1 MSPLI
6 RVLAV
11 LGVLVAALVPARAAM
26 ALDVVAPQSFED
38 AAPWPGIASVTDL
51 TCPSARRTADSA
63 AHSGAN
69 VLGST
74 CSSVT
79 IAFSSPQ
86 AYVTLWAKTDTGGGV
101 SIASDGTPVSGTGG
115 AGEWV
120 PLTLPVTAQPA
131 ISSVVVKADNPSARL
146 SVDDLT
152 FSATAQPDTAITAS
166 PATQTDQTTATF
178 TFGSSIAG
186 STFACSLDGG
196 PAATC
201 TSPQTYGSLAPG
213 QHTFSVAATDAFGH
227 ADATPAQSTWS
238 VTGASGQGSS
248 AQGPSARRSAT
259 GDGTPTGDSAI
270 KPACSASAHPRE
282 GDRDRDGLLDRCERL
297 PSAKL
302 PVVAGVRAKVRV
314 TDGEVRVKLPA
325 PHGSRASD
333 ARAASA
339 NDGWIP
345 LKGAAVVP
353 MGSLV
358 DTRNGTVD
366 VQSARTTGARAR
378 LQEARFAAGIFQ
390 ILQDR
395 RQRAKRAAPAVELRL
410 QTPPGAAPA
419 CSPADGS
426 RIVRTLSGNG
436 GGRYRIRG
444 AVAIADVRGRIDWTV
459 SDRCD
464 GTVTTVR
471 SGVARVHDLRGDGV
485 TAVRGPGEKLVAA
498 PLFVSLKGG
507 G

>member
-11 LGVLVAALVPARAAM
+11 FGVLVAALVPARAAH
-26 ALDVVAPQSFED
+26 ALDTVAPQSFEA
-38 AAPWPGIASVTDL
+38 AAPWPGIASVADI
-51 TCPSARRTADSA
+51 TCPFAGRTADTA

-74 CSSVT
+74 CSTVT

-86 AYVTLWAKTDTGGGV
+86 AYVTLWAKTNTGGGI
-101 SIASDGTPVSGTGG
+101 SIASDGAPVSGTGG

-131 ISSVVVKADNPSARL
+131 ISKVVVKAANPGARV
-146 SVDDLT
+146 SIDDLT
-152 FSATAQPDTAITAS
+152 FSATAQPDTAITSGAP
-166 PATQTDQTTATF
+166 PAQTDQGTATIGF
-178 TFGSSIAG
+178 DSSIGG
-186 STFACSLDGG
+186 STFACSLDGA
-196 PAATC
+196 PATAC
-201 TSPQTYGSLAPG
+201 TSPQSYSSLAAG
-213 QHTFSVAATDAFGH
+213 QHTFSVAATDGPFGH
-227 ADATPAQSTWS
+227 VDASPAQYAWR
-238 VTGASGQGSS
+238 VTAAPGRKTDQGS
-248 AQGPSARRSAT
+248 ARKK
-259 GDGTPTGDSAI
+259 DGTPTGDSAI

-282 GDRDRDGLLDRCERL
+282 TDRDRL

-314 TDGEVRVKLPA
+314 TDGEVRVKLAA
-325 PHGSRASD
+325 PGDSD
-333 ARAASA
+333 ARVARAASA
-339 NDGWIP
+339 DDGWIP
-345 LKGAAVVP
+345 LKGAAVIP

-358 DTRNGTVD
+358 DTRDGAVD
-366 VQSARTTGARAR
+366 VESARTTGASAR
-378 LQEARFAAGIFQ
+378 LQKARFAAGIFQ

-395 RQRAKRAAPAVELRL
+395 SQRVKRAAPPVEVRL

-426 RIVRTLSGNG
+426 RVVRTLSGTG

-444 AVAIADVRGRIDWTV
+444 AVAMADVRGNVVWTV

-471 SGVARVHDLRGDGV
+471 RGVARVHDLRGDGV
-485 TAVRGPGEKLVAA
+485 TLVRGPGEKLVAA

>member
-1 MSPLI
+1 MSALI
-6 RVLAV
+6 RALAV
-11 LGVLVAALVPARAAM
+11 LGVLVAALVPARSAQ
-26 ALDVVAPQSFED
+26 ALDTVAPQGFED

-51 TCPSARRTADSA
+51 TCPSAARTADTA

-69 VLGST
+69 VLGSS
-74 CSSVT
+74 CASIT
-79 IAFSSPQ
+79 IAFSSAQ

-115 AGEWV
+115 AGAWV

-131 ISSVVVKADNPSARL
+131 ISKVVVKADNPAARL
-146 SVDDLT
+146 SIDDLT

-166 PATQTDQTTATF
+166 PAAETDQTTATF
-178 TFGSSIAG
+178 NFDSSIAG

-196 PAATC
+196 AAAAC
-201 TSPQTYGSLAPG
+201 TSPQAYGSLAPG
-213 QHTFSVAATDAFGH
+213 RHTFSVAATDAFGH
-227 ADATPAQSTWS
+227 TDATPAQYTWN
-238 VTGASGQGSS
+238 VTAASAQGSPSQGSS
-248 AQGPSARRSAT
+248 RKAAK
-259 GDGTPTGDSAI
+259 GDGTPKGDSAI
-270 KPACSASAHPRE
+270 QPACSASAHPRE

-314 TDGEVRVKLPA
+314 TDGEVRVKLAA
-325 PHGSRASD
+325 PRGSGASA
-333 ARAASA
+333 ARAANA

-358 DTRNGTVD
+358 DTRNGTVE
-366 VQSARTTGARAR
+366 VESARTAGAKAR

-419 CSPADGS
+419 CSPGDGS
-426 RIVRTLSGNG
+426 RIVRTLSGDG
-436 GGRYRIRG
+436 SGRYRIRG
-444 AVAIADVRGRIDWTV
+444 AVAMADVRGRADWTV

-471 SGVARVHDLRGDGV
+471 RGLGRVHDLRGDAI
-485 TAVRGPGEKLVAA
+485 TLVRGPGEKLIAA
-498 PLFVSLKGG
+498 PLFASLKGG

>member
-11 LGVLVAALVPARAAM
+11 FGVLVAALVPARAAL
-26 ALDVVAPQSFED
+26 ALDTVAPQSFED
-38 AAPWPGIASVTDL
+38 AAPWPGIASVSDLL
-51 TCPSARRTADSA
+51 TCPSAARTADSA

-74 CSSVT
+74 CSSITVT
-79 IAFSSPQ
+79 FSSAQ

-115 AGEWV
+115 AGVWV

-131 ISSVVVKADNPSARL
+131 ISKVVVKADNPSARL
-146 SVDDLT
+146 SIDDLT

-166 PATQTDQTTATF
+166 PAAQTDQTSATF
-178 TFGSSIAG
+178 SFGSIIAG
-186 STFACSLDGG
+186 ATFACSLDGG
-196 PAATC
+196 PAAAC

-213 QHTFSVAATDAFGH
+213 QHTLSVAASDAFGH

-238 VTGASGQGSS
+238 VTASPGQGSS
-248 AQGPSARRSAT
+248 ARGSVKR
-259 GDGTPTGDSAI
+259 DGTPTGDSAI
-270 KPACSASAHPRE
+270 HASCSASAHPRE

-325 PHGSRASD
+325 PRGSGASA
-333 ARAASA
+333 ARAAST

-366 VQSARTTGARAR
+366 VDSARTTGAKAR
-378 LQEARFAAGIFQ
+378 VQEARFAAGIFQ

-395 RQRAKRAAPAVELRL
+395 GKQAKRAAPPVELRL

-419 CSPADGS
+419 CSPGDGS
-426 RIVRTLSGNG
+426 RIVRTLSGDG

-444 AVAIADVRGRIDWTV
+444 AVAMADLRGRADWTV

-464 GTVTTVR
+464 GTVTTLR
-471 SGVARVHDLRGDGV
+471 RGAARVHDLRGDGI
-485 TAVRGPGEKLVAA
+485 ALVRGPAEKLIAA
-498 PLFVSLKGG
+498 PLFASLKGSG
-507 G
+507 